1 MSPIA
6 FIHISGAVVGLL
18 SGFLAM
24 AVRKGSGWH
33 GAAGTVFFVSMLT
46 MSGAAAI
53 SAAFLKVDAMNLIAG
68 LLTFYL
74 VATGWWAIKR
84 SPGTSRID
92 IAGLAFVTIIA
103 IAAFRFGFEAA
114 FSTGAIKDHMPA
126 PGYFVFGS
134 FAWIF
139 AASDV
144 RMVVRGGLTGAR
156 KLARH
161 LWRMGLALMIALGSF
176 FPGQARIFP
185 REVRANTLLYVP
197 HVLIAGSLFLWLYR
211 VSRRKPV
218 VPMPPSDR
226 EPAALTPNTSR

>member
-1 MSPIA
+1 MSPIG

-53 SAAFLKVDAMNLIAG
+53 SAAFLKVNAMNLIAG

-74 VATGWWAIKR
+74 VGTGWWAIKR
-84 SPGTSRID
+84 GTATSRID
-92 IAGLAFVTIIA
+92 IAAFVFVTLVA
-103 IAAFRFGFEAA
+103 IAAFRFGFDAVGNPR
-114 FSTGAIKDHMPA
+114 SIKDGMPA
-126 PGYFVFGS
+126 PGYFVFGT
-134 FAWIF
+134 FAWLF

-144 RMVVRGGLTGAR
+144 RMLVRGLPGAR

-185 REVRANTLLYVP
+185 KEVRANTLLYVP
-197 HVLIAGSLFLWLYR
+197 HVLIAGSIILWLYR

-218 VPMPPSDR
+218 VPMPPADR
-226 EPAALTPNTSR
+226 QRAALTPNTSL